1 MAPVIYLVRHA
12 QGYHNLNK
20 ENEQLRDPDL
30 TELGKQQCAD
40 LCKRFPFHDKIT
52 HLLASPMRRTI
63 YTCLLSFA
71 PVAEAGKVI
80 TALPDA
86 QEVSL
91 QPCDHGSDP
100 AKLQA
105 EFGDKVNFSLV
116 PEGWNDKSPKSK
128 YYPDPKLLAARAR
141 DARLWL
147 RDLVREAG
155 DDAQVVLVTHGGI
168 LHFLT
173 GDWDGYSPTSGKFNL
188 VTGAG
193 VAAESTPLFP
203 RSPKSRDIDLD
214 MIGTGWSNTEF
225 RSYEFADSKYEDPN
239 ASLRETKLSR
249 RERRGSA
256 IPLTETEQFQLQ
268 EAFSNIVRAEL
279 KEAKEAAE
287 SAVL

>member
-12 QGYHNLNK
+12 QGYHNLSK

-52 HLLASPMRRTI
+52 HLIASPMRRTI

-71 PVAEAGKVI
+71 PVVEAGKVV

-100 AKLQA
+100 AKLRA
-105 EFGDKVNFSLV
+105 EFGDKVDFGLV
-116 PEGWNDKSPKSK
+116 SEGWNDKSPKSK
-128 YYPDPKLLAARAR
+128 YYPEPKLLAARAR

-173 GDWDGYSPTSGKFNL
+173 GDWDGYSVGKGRSSHVPNMATASTPTTPFPYIQYQKFNDADNRHDRYRL
-188 VTGAG
+188 EQYG
-193 VAAESTPLFP
+193 VPF
-203 RSPKSRDIDLD
+203 
-214 MIGTGWSNTEF
+214 
-225 RSYEFADSKYEDPN
+225 
-239 ASLRETKLSR
+239 
-249 RERRGSA
+249 
-256 IPLTETEQFQLQ
+256 
-268 EAFSNIVRAEL
+268 VR
-279 KEAKEAAE
+279 
-287 SAVL
+287 V

>member
-12 QGYHNLNK
+12 QGYHNLSK

-30 TELGKQQCAD
+30 TELGQQQCAD

-52 HLLASPMRRTI
+52 HLVASPMRRTI

-71 PVAEAGKVI
+71 PVVERGQVV

-100 AKLQA
+100 AKLRA
-105 EFGDKVNFSLV
+105 EFGDNVNFALV

-128 YYPDPKLLAARAR
+128 YYPEPSLLAARAR

-173 GDWDGYSPTSGKFNL
+173 GDWDGYSTGK
-188 VTGAG
+188 
-193 VAAESTPLFP
+193 
-203 RSPKSRDIDLD
+203 
-214 MIGTGWSNTEF
+214 GTGWSNTEF
-225 RSYEFADSKYEDPN
+225 RSYEFEDTTYEDPN
-239 ASLRETKLSR
+239 ATLKETAPSR

-268 EAFSNIVRAEL
+268 EAFSNIVRGEL
-279 KEAKEAAE
+279 KEAAANG
-287 SAVL
+287 VH

>member
-12 QGYHNLNK
+12 QGYHNLSK

-30 TELGKQQCAD
+30 TELGKEQCAD
-40 LCKRFPFHDKIT
+40 LCERFPSHDKIT
-52 HLLASPMRRTI
+52 HLVASPMRRTL

-71 PVAEAGKVI
+71 PVVQAGKVI

-100 AKLQA
+100 AQLQA
-105 EFGDKVNFSLV
+105 EFGTKVDFSLV
-116 PEGWNDKSPKSK
+116 RDGWNDKSPNSK

-155 DDAQVVLVTHGGI
+155 DDSQVVLVSHGGI

-173 GDWDGYSPTSGKFNL
+173 GDWDGYSPS
-188 VTGAG
+188 
-193 VAAESTPLFP
+193 S
-203 RSPKSRDIDLD
+203 
-214 MIGTGWSNTEF
+214 GTGWSNTEF
-225 RSYEFADSKYEDPN
+225 RSYEFQDTSYEDPD
-239 ASLRETKLSR
+239 ASLKETAQCR
-249 RERRGSA
+249 RERRGST

-279 KEAKEAAE
+279 KEAAE
-287 SAVL
+287 NAISED

>member
-1 MAPVIYLVRHA
+1 MAPVIYFVRHA

-52 HLLASPMRRTI
+52 HLVASPMRRTI

-71 PVAEAGKVI
+71 PVVESGKVI

-91 QPCDHGSDP
+91 QPCDHGSAP

-105 EFGDKVNFSLV
+105 EFGDKVDLSLV
-116 PEGWNDKSPKSK
+116 SKGWTDKSPKSK
-128 YYPDPKLLAARAR
+128 YYPDPKLLSARAR
-141 DARLWL
+141 DTRLWL

-173 GDWDGYSPTSGKFNL
+173 GDWDGYSPTSG
-188 VTGAG
+188 
-193 VAAESTPLFP
+193 
-203 RSPKSRDIDLD
+203 
-214 MIGTGWSNTEF
+214 TGWSNTEF
-225 RSYEFADSKYEDPN
+225 RSYEFSDSSYEDPN
-239 ASLRETKLSR
+239 ASLKETQTSR

-279 KEAKEAAE
+279 KEAAE

>member
-12 QGYHNLNK
+12 QGYHNLSK

-52 HLLASPMRRTI
+52 HLVASPMRRTI

-71 PVAEAGKVI
+71 PVAEAGKII

-100 AKLQA
+100 SKLKA
-105 EFGDKVNFSLV
+105 EFGDKVDFSLV

-173 GDWDGYSPTSGKFNL
+173 GDWDGYS
-188 VTGAG
+188 TG
-193 VAAESTPLFP
+193 S
-203 RSPKSRDIDLD
+203 
-214 MIGTGWSNTEF
+214 GTGWSNTEF
-225 RSYEFADSKYEDPN
+225 RSYEFQDTTYEDPN
-239 ASLRETKLSR
+239 ASLKENKSSR

-256 IPLTETEQFQLQ
+256 IP
-268 EAFSNIVRAEL
+268 
-279 KEAKEAAE
+279 
-287 SAVL
+287 